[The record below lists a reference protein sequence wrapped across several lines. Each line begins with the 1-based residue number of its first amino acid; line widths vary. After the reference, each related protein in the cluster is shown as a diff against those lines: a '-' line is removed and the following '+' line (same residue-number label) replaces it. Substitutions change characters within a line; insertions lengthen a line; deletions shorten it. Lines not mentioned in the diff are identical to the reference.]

1 MNNKQIFY
9 LRSPLQQNLILHKS
23 CFYTAIIMQD
33 RMAMQWQQKV
43 PKERK
48 ISKSNVILEES
59 TEKFKNIQK
68 KTKIIQAQQMSIW
81 DIWQKML
88 MVSRELLSKYP
99 LHLALG
105 QTCDLTPISVAQFAL
120 EIQLY
125 CKKEEDPWGNPIILQ
140 VGTLMDLNWLNM
152 QIMGIIVVTVLWE
165 EWATTPRPVLNA
177 PEWW

>member
-105 QTCDLTPISVAQFAL
+105 QTCDLTPNSCCSVC
-120 EIQLY
+120 IR
-125 CKKEEDPWGNPIILQ
+125 NPIVLQ
-140 VGTLMDLNWLNM
+140 GRRRPMGASNNSTCRDTSGFELVEM
-152 QIMGIIVVTVLWE
+152 QIMGIIVSLCCERNMPQLQDLSWMRQS
-165 EWATTPRPVLNA
+165 W
-177 PEWW
+177 